1 MCFLPLKSSHYPSRP
16 VPVPELFGKYLTR
29 PIPKSKTPTCRP
41 WSQLELGPAKSAKD
55 VVQKW
60 KRAPDLKDRIVKD
73 PLHSS
78 AAAAIPVDF
87 DRTIAPGANSE
98 HFWKSVII
106 GSFHRFSATDSNQSK
121 TPWKSSRL
129 HRNGRF
135 PLWGTC
141 LKTHHWAL
149 LSDEQKWWHKLMHLL
164 STLGKDRDAKLKPG
178 QASEAAMDKL
188 SRHTLRVLWHIWMHT
203 YPPPVNLLAKMARC
217 TWSLASLTTI
227 FLTRPN
233 FKALSTHGVVIW
245 LSF

>member
-1 MCFLPLKSSHYPSRP
+1 MSIVSR
-16 VPVPELFGKYLTR
+16 
-29 PIPKSKTPTCRP
+29 
-41 WSQLELGPAKSAKD
+41 SQLELGPTNSAKD

-78 AAAAIPVDF
+78 AAPAIPVDF

-106 GSFHRFSATDSNQSK
+106 GSFHRFSATESNQSK

-129 HRNGRF
+129 HLMANFHFEGHV
-135 PLWGTC
+135 W
-141 LKTHHWAL
+141 KHHWAL
-149 LSDEQKWWHKLMHLL
+149 LMLSDEQKWWHKLMHLL

-178 QASEAAMDKL
+178 QASQAAMDKL

-227 FLTRPN
+227 FLTGPD